1 MYTRFTCLLLLL
13 CLLLAAGTARADL
26 VSQWL
31 LDEGA
36 GTTAA
41 DSGPGGNDGTFFGN
55 LTWVPGVSGTAVEFH
70 GTGAAG
76 SPTEY
81 INCGSDA
88 SLDIT
93 SKISITM
100 WIKPGADDPEGNTME
115 TAPMAKADSAASPSW
130 SWQVRYGWGSTKP
143 FMAFTFNTSPR
154 AWAYVNQN
162 LTRDEWCH
170 IACSHDGTTLKC
182 YLNGEETD
190 STSMGAITISPA
202 PVLIGSDGW
211 GSDWIGAIDDVRI
224 YNHGLSQDEILATM
238 STEPVPTASGP
249 TPKNGS
255 MIDKKS
261 PTLTWRAGDFAALHD
276 VYFGED
282 PNKVA
287 AATQADTDVFVG
299 RQAGTSL
306 EVGSSDA
313 PYPDGLVPGKVYYWR
328 VDEINDTNPDSPWK
342 GTVWQF
348 QVQPLIAWQPW
359 PPSGMINVDPNQDLT
374 WQKGLETVFHIV
386 YFGDDFD
393 TVNNATGGTIWTVP
407 GVYDPGTLELDK
419 IYYWRVDEFAGVA
432 ATYKGDVWSFTT
444 RDAGGGVKA
453 AYFKGTALAGD
464 PVLTRTE
471 GTIDHDWLTGE
482 VAGGLS
488 DTVSARWT
496 ADLTVPFTE
505 TYKLITTTDDG
516 VRLWLDGRPVI
527 DDWADQSASDNSVSV
542 NLIAGQIYAIR
553 MEWYDNTSA
562 AVAKLSWES
571 PSLARQII
579 PQGWLQL
586 PLWATGPSPA
596 NTEPYAAQDT
606 LLQWLPGEEA
616 TDHDVYFGDDAAAV
630 ANADTST
637 TGIYQGRQ
645 SADKTTFDPGQLE
658 WGKSYFWRIDE
669 INTANAESPWKG
681 SLWSFT
687 AADFLIVDNF
697 ESYTDE
703 EDVGARIYET
713 WADGYS
719 DGSSG
724 STVGYIDPPFAEQS
738 IVHGGRQSMPLDY
751 NNVNNPFYSEAT
763 REWST
768 AQNCT
773 VNGVD
778 SLTLYFR
785 GKSNNGQEKLYVIL
799 ADSTGN
805 SAMVVHPDPA
815 AAAVT
820 RWTEWKIPLSSFT
833 GVNAAKVKS
842 LIIGLG
848 DKNAPKQG
856 GAGLLF
862 IDDIRVTK
870 P

>member
-1 MYTRFTCLLLLL
+1 MCTRFTCLLLLL
-13 CLLLAAGTARADL
+13 GVLLVAGPARADL

-36 GTTAA
+36 GTKAE
-41 DSGPGGNDGTFFGN
+41 DSGPAGNDGTLVGK

-76 SPTEY
+76 TPTEY
-81 INCGSDA
+81 ITCPSNA

-100 WIKPGADDPEGNTME
+100 WIKPGADDPEGKTME
-115 TAPMAKADSAASPSW
+115 TAPMAKADSAASVSW

-190 STSMGAITISPA
+190 STSMGAITVSPT

-224 YNHGLSQDEILATM
+224 YNHGLSPDEILATM

-249 TPKNGS
+249 TPKNGG
-255 MIDKKS
+255 MIGQKLT
-261 PTLTWRAGDFAALHD
+261 TLKWRAGDFAALHD

-282 PNKVA
+282 ADKVA
-287 AATQADTDVFVG
+287 AATRDDTDVFVG

-306 EVGSSDA
+306 IVGTTGG
-313 PYPDGLVPGKVYYWR
+313 PYPTGLTPGQSYFWR
-328 VDEINDTNPDSPWK
+328 VDEINDANPDSPWK
-342 GTVWQF
+342 GPVWQF
-348 QVQPLIAWQPW
+348 QVQPLTAWNPW
-359 PPSGMINVDPNQDLT
+359 PPSGMKNVDPNQDLT
-374 WQKGLETVFHIV
+374 WDKGLETVFHVV

-393 TVNNATGGTIWTVP
+393 TVSNATGSTWWTVP
-407 GVYDPGTLELDK
+407 GEYDPGTLELNK
-419 IYYWRVDEFAGVA
+419 RYFWRVDEFTGAT
-432 ATYKGDVWSFTT
+432 TYKGDVWDFTT
-444 RDAGGGVKA
+444 RGAGGGVKA
-453 AYFKGTALAGD
+453 VYFKGMGLAGD
-464 PVLTRTE
+464 PVLTQTE
-471 GTIDHDWLTGE
+471 PEINHNWTGE
-482 VAGGLS
+482 VVAGS
-488 DTVSARWT
+488 SENVSARWT
-496 ADLTVPFTE
+496 ADLTVPFTD
-505 TYKLITTTDDG
+505 TYKLITTSDDG
-516 VRLWLDGRPVI
+516 VRLWLDGWPVI
-527 DDWADQSASDNSVSV
+527 DNWTDHSAGDNSASAK
-542 NLIAGQIYAIR
+542 LIAGQVYSVR
-553 MEWYDNTSA
+553 MEWYNNTGGG
-562 AVAKLSWES
+562 VAQLSWES
-571 PSLARQII
+571 PSLPRQII

-596 NTEPYAAQDT
+596 NAEPYAEQNAV
-606 LLQWLPGEEA
+606 LQWLAGEEA
-616 TDHDVYFGDDAAAV
+616 TDHDVYFGDDATAV
-630 ANADTST
+630 ADADTST
-637 TGIYQGRQ
+637 AGIYQGRQ
-645 SADKTTFDPGQLE
+645 KADKTTFDPGNLE
-658 WGKSYFWRIDE
+658 WGQTFYWRVDE
-669 INTANAESPWKG
+669 INSGNAESPWKG
-681 SLWSFT
+681 SVWSFT

-703 EDVGARIYET
+703 EGVGARIYET

-724 STVGYIDPPFAEQS
+724 STVGYIDPPFAERS

-751 NNVNNPFYSEAT
+751 NNVNAPFYSEAK
-763 REWST
+763 REWSA
-768 AQNCT
+768 AQNWT

-785 GKSNNGQEKLYVIL
+785 GKSNNGQEKLYVTL
-799 ADSTGN
+799 ADSTGK
-805 SAMVVHPDPA
+805 SATVVHPDA
-815 AAAVT
+815 AAAVVT
-820 RWTEWKIPLSSFT
+820 QWTEWKIPLSSFT

-848 DKNAPKQG
+848 DRSAPKPG